1 MKKSIPQSLFL
12 VSIILLAFSYFS
24 FFAEEVP
31 QLQDVKQNQESHKI
45 KLEISKYT
53 QEGQAFLKT
62 GKTNEAQQM
71 AQKIKNLSE
80 TSPESYYLSGAIQY
94 ILSNYSKA
102 GKELET
108 AIRNNPGHD
117 QSLFLYGMVYLRQN
131 KIEQA
136 IIYLERACNEANYNP
151 FYRFNLAIAYF
162 ALGKFD
168 RAKIEAEST
177 VRLKENYHKAKFLL
191 ASSLYKINKKSESYA
206 IVKDLYDKNIDR
218 NEIQMLYL
226 KLSTEE
232 AKNYSEVIQILAK
245 KNKLSLEEK
254 KILAQ
259 VFMEEG
265 EYLKAI
271 QFYKMVFESGM
282 DTEED
287 NINYLKS
294 MIMIGKTE
302 EAEKLFSAYNKKS
315 HSEKKILIET
325 YYSTLEKK
333 YFLSQVY
340 QPYPL

>member
-1 MKKSIPQSLFL
+1 MKKSIPQSLIL

-53 QEGQAFLKT
+53 QEGQAFLKA

-162 ALGKFD
+162 AVGKFD
-168 RAKIEAEST
+168 RAKSEAELT

-232 AKNYSEVIQILAK
+232 AKNYSEVIQILVK

-259 VFMEEG
+259 VFVEEG

-302 EAEKLFSAYNKKS
+302 EAEKLFSVYNKKS

>member
-1 MKKSIPQSLFL
+1 MKNSFPQSLFL
-12 VSIILLAFSYFS
+12 VSIILLTFSYFS

-31 QLQDVKQNQESHKI
+31 QFQDVKQNQESTKN

-53 QEGQAFLKT
+53 QEGQAFLKI
-62 GKTNEAQQM
+62 GKTTEAQQM

-80 TSPESYYLSGAIQY
+80 SSPESYYLSGAIQY
-94 ILSNYSKA
+94 ILSNYTKA

-108 AIRNNPGHD
+108 AIRISPGHD

-191 ASSLYKINKKSESYA
+191 ASSLYKLNKKTESYA
-206 IVKDLYDKNIDR
+206 IIKDLYDKNIDR

-232 AKNYSEVIQILAK
+232 GKNYSEVIQILAK
-245 KNKLSLEEK
+245 KSKLSLEEK

-271 QFYKMVFESGM
+271 QFYKMIFESGM

-315 HSEKKILIET
+315 HSEKKILIDT
-325 YYSTLEKK
+325 YYTTLEKK

>member
-1 MKKSIPQSLFL
+1 MKNSFPHSIIL
-12 VSIILLAFSYFS
+12 VSIILLTFSYLS

-31 QLQDVKQNQESHKI
+31 QLQEVKQNQESTKI

-53 QEGQAFLKT
+53 QEGQAFLKI

-71 AQKIKNLSE
+71 SQKIKNLSE
-80 TSPESYYLSGAIQY
+80 SSPESYYLSGAIQY
-94 ILSNYSKA
+94 ILSNYTKA

-108 AIRNNPGHD
+108 AIRTNPGHD
-117 QSLFLYGMVYLRQN
+117 QSLFLYGMIFLRQN

-136 IIYLERACNEANYNP
+136 IVYLERACNEANYNP

-162 ALGKFD
+162 ALGKFEK
-168 RAKIEAEST
+168 AKIEAEST

-191 ASSLYKINKKSESYA
+191 ASSLYKLNKKTESYA
-206 IVKDLYDKNIDR
+206 IIKDLYDKNIDR
-218 NEIQMLYL
+218 NDIQILYL

-232 AKNYSEVIQILAK
+232 GKNYSEVIQILAK

-271 QFYKMVFESGM
+271 QFYKMIFDSGM

-315 HSEKKILIET
+315 HSEKKILIDT
-325 YYSTLEKK
+325 YYTTLEKK